1 MHSDRKTDASSLMG
15 FNSKNQKVDYHNNQ
29 TIKLFNIENGFTENR
44 RE

>member
-29 TIKLFNIENGFTENR
+29 TIKPLNLENGFAENR
-44 RE
+44 LE